1 MKVEYVNAFYKA
13 TVDVLKMMVDIDVDQ
28 GQISVTEG
36 LIPSREAN
44 VILGVTGDLRGSI
57 LFSFPKDMTLE
68 MVYIMSSMR
77 MEEIDNFVSSALGE
91 IANIIGGNALRNL
104 STANY
109 NCDIVPP
116 QILIGTYQSVS
127 MANEKA
133 LRIPL
138 MTKIGEFD
146 ITIYLKEG
154 RS

>member
-1 MKVEYVNAFYKA
+1 MKAEYVNAFYKA
-13 TVDVLKMMVDIDVDQ
+13 TVDVFRMMIDIEVEQ
-28 GQISVTEG
+28 GQISITEG
-36 LIPSREAN
+36 LISSRDAN

-91 IANIIGGNALRNL
+91 VANIIGGNALSNL
-104 STANY
+104 AAANY
-109 NCDIVPP
+109 TCDIVPP
-116 QILIGTYQSVS
+116 QILIGNYQSVS

-138 MTKIGEFD
+138 MTNIGEFD
-146 ITIYLKEG
+146 ITIYLKEA
-154 RS
+154 

>member
-1 MKVEYVNAFYKA
+1 MKAEYVNAFYKA
-13 TVDVLKMMVDIDVDQ
+13 TVDVFRMMIDIEVKQ

-36 LIPSREAN
+36 LISSRDAN

-57 LFSFPKDMTLE
+57 LFSFPRDMTLE

-91 IANIIGGNALRNL
+91 VANIIGGNALSNL
-104 STANY
+104 AAANY
-109 NCDIVPP
+109 TCDIVPP
-116 QILIGTYQSVS
+116 QILIGNYKSVS

-138 MTKIGEFD
+138 STAIGEFD
-146 ITIYLKEG
+146 ITIYLKEA
-154 RS
+154 